1 MPFFPSLCWL
11 KHLSINSESEEMRH
25 SVQKMVYFTKHKGWK
40 RKAKLKKKKLPKIIL
55 PEILKW
61 ILFIIQ
67 QIILIKNFFPLRF
80 LNGMNKDHFT
90 KFSVLFQRKM
100 SGWDSSWPLF
110 SSYLSCIRLGFFY
123 YCMHFSMDQFL
134 HLFPPKKYFLW
145 PYTLQPVS
153 SVLFF
158 QNRTQQY
165 SRI

>member
-67 QIILIKNFFPLRF
+67 QIILIKKFFPLRF

-110 SSYLSCIRLGFFY
+110 SSYLSCIRLGFFLLLHAFFY
-123 YCMHFSMDQFL
+123 GPISSSFS
-134 HLFPPKKYFLW
+134 P
-145 PYTLQPVS
+145 
-153 SVLFF
+153 
-158 QNRTQQY
+158 
-165 SRI
+165 